1 MKNTDYTL
9 NVLDNF
15 ISSEDSLNDLLE
27 MISDLDLEIT
37 GIRMTL

>member
-15 ISSEDSLNDLLE
+15 ISSQDSLNDLLE